1 MIVSSSIGSAVIS
14 PRFILVNPMRL
25 VNNARGGWFLVDS
38 IACPAVYFYKGKED
52 AVSPLRRKMNPD
64 SEILHMI
71 VAFLAGVFMA
81 IAPLCVS
88 SQERSFLLSKEEA
101 RLFLLEAKV
110 IQSERIGKG
119 LTNPWR
125 LTLSADGLTHDASFQ
140 DVDVRTQEAGFAGGG
155 RELNFADSFHFNIAA
170 YELASLLG
178 VDDMVPI
185 TVEREWEGKKGSLS
199 WWVDDIKMDEEER
212 VKRAISPPDSHSWN
226 NQMHRIRVFSQLI
239 YDTDR
244 NVQNILIT
252 GDWKLW
258 IIDFTRAFRTIREL
272 PEEEDLLKCER
283 GLYDRL
289 QKIGKDA
296 VSRAV
301 GGHLTRWEVEALMAR
316 RDLIVKRFQKLI
328 RENGEL
334 KVLY

>member
-1 MIVSSSIGSAVIS
+1 MS
-14 PRFILVNPMRL
+14 PFQ
-25 VNNARGGWFLVDS
+25 
-38 IACPAVYFYKGKED
+38 
-52 AVSPLRRKMNPD
+52 RKMNPNI
-64 SEILHMI
+64 EILHMI
-71 VAFLAGVFMA
+71 TACLASIFMA
-81 IAPLCVS
+81 IAPLCFSGQEGS
-88 SQERSFLLSKEEA
+88 SLLSKEEA
-101 RLFLLEAKV
+101 RRILLEAKV
-110 IQSERIGKG
+110 IQSQRIGKG

-125 LTLSADGLTHDASFQ
+125 LTLSSDGLTHDASFQ

-178 VDDMVPI
+178 VDDMVPMS
-185 TVEREWEGKKGSLS
+185 VERAWDGKKGSLS
-199 WWVDDIKMDEEER
+199 WWVDDVKMDEEER

-258 IIDFTRAFRTIREL
+258 IIDFTRAFRTLREL

-283 GLYDRL
+283 GLFSRL
-289 QKIGKDA
+289 QELNKDA

-328 RENGEL
+328 RENGEA